1 MLAARVSR
9 KFPSQEGLT
18 RSRREEMT
26 EDGPAEQSPK
36 CAMAIPMLKGD
47 DYLPPMGITEYVKF
61 SNPNSSSRTALVTCC
76 LVEITCTGS

>member
-18 RSRREEMT
+18 RSRREEIT
-26 EDGPAEQSPK
+26 EDGHAEHSPK
-36 CAMAIPMLKGD
+36 CAMFIPMNKGD
-47 DYLPPMGITEYVKF
+47 AYIPPMGITEYEKLT
-61 SNPNSSSRTALVTCC
+61 NPNSSSRTALDTCC